1 MGSVDERILML
12 KIAGELG
19 TKSAR
24 TRRRF
29 LRVLS
34 ANARKAL
41 TRAGVPG
48 EVEARWSRLFAR
60 TPDRPGAM
68 EVLGRV
74 FGLHS
79 VSEVAVVPFGSLDE
93 LVDRV
98 AALNRDRVAGRT
110 FAVRVKRSGT
120 HPFRSPDVA
129 VALGTALLPGSAG
142 VDLDDPAVEVRLE
155 IVDDLAYVVLDA
167 APGAGGLPLGT
178 GGKAV
183 ALFSGGFDSPVASWM
198 AMRRGIALEL
208 LVFDL
213 GGCGQ
218 VDAALTVARDLVTR
232 WSPGR
237 EPRAQVV
244 DLAPVVAA
252 LRARVASSIRQVVLK
267 RAMYRAGTLAAEA
280 VGAEALI
287 TGESLGQVSTQT
299 LHNLAVAEESIGMP
313 VLRPLIGM
321 DKEEILRRARAIG
334 THDASER
341 VQEHCDIATGRVET
355 AARLRDVVGAEGA
368 LDESFLV
375 SAIESRQTVDLT
387 AWVPGP
393 PPAHVVEVV
402 PDGAVIVDVREP
414 QEGGTVGHLR
424 LPFSRVGDWAPGLDR
439 SRTYVFVCTHGN
451 RSEAVAHD
459 LRRQGMDA
467 FSLTGGT
474 AGPGIRAA

>member
-1 MGSVDERILML
+1 ML

-34 ANARKAL
+34 ANARNAL

-48 EVEARWSRLFAR
+48 QVEARWSRLFVR
-60 TPDRPGAM
+60 TSELPTAM
-68 EVLGRV
+68 EVLSRV

-79 VSEVAVVPFGSLDE
+79 VSEVAVVSFGSLDE
-93 LVDRV
+93 LVERV
-98 AALNRDRVAGRT
+98 ANVNRDRVADRT

-142 VDLDDPAVEVRLE
+142 VNLDDPAVEVRLE
-155 IVDDLAYVVLDA
+155 IADDEVYSVLDA
-167 APGAGGLPLGT
+167 MPGAGGLPVGT

-183 ALFSGGFDSPVASWM
+183 AMFSGGFDSPVASWM
-198 AMRRGIALEL
+198 AMRRGIELEL
-208 LVFDL
+208 LVLDL

-232 WSPGR
+232 WAPGR
-237 EPRAQVV
+237 EPKAKVV
-244 DLAPVVAA
+244 DLSSVVAA
-252 LRARVASSIRQVVLK
+252 LRARVAPSIRQVLLK
-267 RAMYRAGTLAAEA
+267 RAMYRAGSLAAA
-280 VGAEALI
+280 DSGAEALI

-299 LHNLAVAEESIGMP
+299 LHNLAVAEESVGLP

-321 DKEEILRRARAIG
+321 DKEEILRRARTIG

-368 LDESFLV
+368 LDESFV
-375 SAIESRQTVDLT
+375 ATAVNSAQSVDLT
-387 AWVPGP
+387 SWTPGP
-393 PPAHVVEVV
+393 PPAHVIDDV
-402 PDGAVIVDVREP
+402 PAGAVIVDVREP
-414 QEGGTVGHLR
+414 QEGATIGHVR
-424 LPFSRVGDWAPGLDR
+424 LPFSRAAEWAPGLDR
-439 SRTYVFVCTHGN
+439 TRTYVFVCTHGN

-459 LRRQGMDA
+459 LRQRGLEA
-467 FSLTGGT
+467 FSLSGGT